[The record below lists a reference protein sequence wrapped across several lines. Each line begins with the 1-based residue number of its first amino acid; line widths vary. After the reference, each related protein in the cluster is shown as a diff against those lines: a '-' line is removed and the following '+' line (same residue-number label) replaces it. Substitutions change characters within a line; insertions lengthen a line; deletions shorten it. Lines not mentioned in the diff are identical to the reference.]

1 MSLIPKEDNLPRIHL
16 IGSLLIVVL
25 LTLGL
30 AAFYSWQHARS
41 EQDAAK
47 RVEQV
52 VIDQVHAR
60 LQTEMDSAVSFI
72 EFTRMQTDAVLRQ
85 RLRAQVDTAYQMVA
99 AIYQQEKDRHP
110 PAEVKALIIESLR
123 PMRFFDDQ
131 GYYFIDDMSG
141 RFVLLPVA
149 PEFEGKL
156 APDNRD
162 DKGNFVMRGLI
173 QAAGKPPGEG
183 YSQYRWYLPGSKEE
197 MADKLAYVRH
207 FEPYDWLI
215 GAGDYLFKWEER
227 QKQEA
232 LARLRAVRFGKTGY
246 IAVLGPDGRGLLS
259 PGIPML
265 EGKFLADLSPEMR
278 ETVSRLFLAAT
289 DEGRAVRYQW
299 LNPETGLV
307 AGKTALVRRVAP
319 WNWVVMVTMY
329 DDDFQAIISKEMA
342 QHAPLGVS
350 SSSDLII
357 SLLAALTLG
366 IAGSLLFSRW
376 TGRLFAANQQ
386 RLLDQQDALK
396 QSEDKLNSILNS
408 VEAYIYI
415 KGRDYTYHYANRQ
428 VCELFGRSLPEIVG
442 TEDTAFF
449 DEPTCMRIREND
461 RRVIEQGER
470 VSEEELN
477 TTVDG
482 HVTRAFLSVKMP
494 LRDASGEVYGLCGI
508 STDIT
513 GRKRVEAEL
522 EQHRNHLEALV
533 ESRTLELG
541 EAKEAAEAASRAKS
555 AFLANMSH
563 EIRTPMNAIIGLTH
577 LMLREASQPRETDR
591 LSKIADSAR
600 HLLAV
605 INDILDISKIEAGR
619 LKLDAREFSPRELLA
634 KVSDMLEE
642 RALAKGLTLRTRLD
656 EALPLRLWGDS
667 LRLQQALVNFV
678 GNAIKFSSE
687 GEILISL
694 ALLSDD
700 GKQVTIK
707 IEVVDHGIGMTPEQ
721 QVHLFEAFVQADES
735 TTRKYGGTGL
745 GLAINRHLA
754 RMMGGEVGVESAPG
768 QGSRFWMQLRLAHVL
783 RSEPGEPGVSQEVTE
798 SLIAQRHTGKRILL
812 VEDDPINQQVAAEL
826 LAMADLR
833 VDVAGNGEVALQC
846 VQEKRY
852 DLILM
857 DVQMPVMG
865 GLEATRAIR
874 ELPGMAEIPIL
885 AMTANA
891 FEEDRQSCLAAGMND
906 HIGKPVDPDILFETL
921 LRWLDARS
929 Q

>member
-329 DDDFQAIISKEMA
+329 DDDFQAILSKEMA

-577 LMLREASQPRETDR
+577 LMLREASQPREMDR

>member
-259 PGIPML
+259 PGIPAL

-577 LMLREASQPRETDR
+577 LMLREASQPREMDR

>member
-259 PGIPML
+259 PGIPAL

-591 LSKIADSAR
+591 LSKIADSAP

>member
-259 PGIPML
+259 PGIPAL

-577 LMLREASQPRETDR
+577 LMLREASQPREMDR

-891 FEEDRQSCLAAGMND
+891 FEEDRQSCLTAGMND

-921 LRWLDARS
+921 LRWLGARS

>member
-183 YSQYRWYLPGSKEE
+183 YSQYRWYLPGSKDE

-246 IAVLGPDGRGLLS
+246 VAVLGPDGRGLLS
-259 PGIPML
+259 PGIPAL

-329 DDDFQAIISKEMA
+329 DDDFQAILSKEMA

>member
-183 YSQYRWYLPGSKEE
+183 YSQYRWYLPGSKDE

-259 PGIPML
+259 PGIPAL

-329 DDDFQAIISKEMA
+329 DDDFQAILSKEMA

>member
-110 PAEVKALIIESLR
+110 SAEVKALIIESLR

-183 YSQYRWYLPGSKEE
+183 YSQYRWYLPGSKDE

-259 PGIPML
+259 PGIPAL

-350 SSSDLII
+350 SSDLII

-415 KGRDYTYHYANRQ
+415 KGRDYTYHYANR
-428 VCELFGRSLPEIVG
+428 
-442 TEDTAFF
+442 
-449 DEPTCMRIREND
+449 D
-461 RRVIEQGER
+461 RK
-470 VSEEELN
+470 
-477 TTVDG
+477 
-482 HVTRAFLSVKMP
+482 SV
-494 LRDASGEVYGLCGI
+494 V
-508 STDIT
+508 
-513 GRKRVEAEL
+513 
-522 EQHRNHLEALV
+522 
-533 ESRTLELG
+533 
-541 EAKEAAEAASRAKS
+541 
-555 AFLANMSH
+555 
-563 EIRTPMNAIIGLTH
+563 
-577 LMLREASQPRETDR
+577 
-591 LSKIADSAR
+591 
-600 HLLAV
+600 
-605 INDILDISKIEAGR
+605 
-619 LKLDAREFSPRELLA
+619 
-634 KVSDMLEE
+634 
-642 RALAKGLTLRTRLD
+642 
-656 EALPLRLWGDS
+656 
-667 LRLQQALVNFV
+667 
-678 GNAIKFSSE
+678 
-687 GEILISL
+687 
-694 ALLSDD
+694 
-700 GKQVTIK
+700 
-707 IEVVDHGIGMTPEQ
+707 
-721 QVHLFEAFVQADES
+721 
-735 TTRKYGGTGL
+735 
-745 GLAINRHLA
+745 
-754 RMMGGEVGVESAPG
+754 
-768 QGSRFWMQLRLAHVL
+768 
-783 RSEPGEPGVSQEVTE
+783 
-798 SLIAQRHTGKRILL
+798 
-812 VEDDPINQQVAAEL
+812 
-826 LAMADLR
+826 
-833 VDVAGNGEVALQC
+833 
-846 VQEKRY
+846 
-852 DLILM
+852 
-857 DVQMPVMG
+857 
-865 GLEATRAIR
+865 
-874 ELPGMAEIPIL
+874 
-885 AMTANA
+885 
-891 FEEDRQSCLAAGMND
+891 
-906 HIGKPVDPDILFETL
+906 
-921 LRWLDARS
+921 
-929 Q
+929 

>member
-1 MSLIPKEDNLPRIHL
+1 M
-16 IGSLLIVVL
+16 
-25 LTLGL
+25 
-30 AAFYSWQHARS
+30 
-41 EQDAAK
+41 
-47 RVEQV
+47 
-52 VIDQVHAR
+52 
-60 LQTEMDSAVSFI
+60 
-72 EFTRMQTDAVLRQ
+72 
-85 RLRAQVDTAYQMVA
+85 
-99 AIYQQEKDRHP
+99 
-110 PAEVKALIIESLR
+110 
-123 PMRFFDDQ
+123 
-131 GYYFIDDMSG
+131 
-141 RFVLLPVA
+141 
-149 PEFEGKL
+149 
-156 APDNRD
+156 
-162 DKGNFVMRGLI
+162 
-173 QAAGKPPGEG
+173 
-183 YSQYRWYLPGSKEE
+183 
-197 MADKLAYVRH
+197 
-207 FEPYDWLI
+207 
-215 GAGDYLFKWEER
+215 
-227 QKQEA
+227 
-232 LARLRAVRFGKTGY
+232 
-246 IAVLGPDGRGLLS
+246 
-259 PGIPML
+259 
-265 EGKFLADLSPEMR
+265 
-278 ETVSRLFLAAT
+278 
-289 DEGRAVRYQW
+289 
-299 LNPETGLV
+299 
-307 AGKTALVRRVAP
+307 
-319 WNWVVMVTMY
+319 
-329 DDDFQAIISKEMA
+329 
-342 QHAPLGVS
+342 
-350 SSSDLII
+350 
-357 SLLAALTLG
+357 
-366 IAGSLLFSRW
+366 
-376 TGRLFAANQQ
+376 
-386 RLLDQQDALK
+386 
-396 QSEDKLNSILNS
+396 
-408 VEAYIYI
+408 
-415 KGRDYTYHYANRQ
+415 
-428 VCELFGRSLPEIVG
+428 
-442 TEDTAFF
+442 
-449 DEPTCMRIREND
+449 
-461 RRVIEQGER
+461 
-470 VSEEELN
+470 
-477 TTVDG
+477 
-482 HVTRAFLSVKMP
+482 
-494 LRDASGEVYGLCGI
+494 
-508 STDIT
+508 
-513 GRKRVEAEL
+513 
-522 EQHRNHLEALV
+522 
-533 ESRTLELG
+533 
-541 EAKEAAEAASRAKS
+541 
-555 AFLANMSH
+555 
-563 EIRTPMNAIIGLTH
+563 
-577 LMLREASQPRETDR
+577 
-591 LSKIADSAR
+591 SKIADSAR

>member
-577 LMLREASQPRETDR
+577 LMLREASQPREMDR

>member
-183 YSQYRWYLPGSKEE
+183 YSQYRWYLPGSKDE

-259 PGIPML
+259 PGIPAL

-577 LMLREASQPRETDR
+577 LMLREASQPREMDR